1 MATIRPILSEDQVD
15 NLRSKAEAK
24 LYRAC
29 RDQLP
34 NHILV
39 IFSAPFIHMR
49 RSESSDGEADFVILD
64 PKHGMLVIE
73 VKGGGV
79 RWDRE
84 HDKWESCDRNGILNG
99 IKNPFEQA
107 KKGKYALL
115 NCLRK
120 PGSTNPLSDRRLLA
134 GHAVFFP
141 DIDDVKALV
150 TPQSPIEI
158 IGSYRDLADL
168 SAWVQNCFYF
178 WAGDSN
184 RWQSLGADGVSYV
197 INILCT
203 PLTVRPILS
212 TTLKEE
218 ELCRIRLTEQQT
230 RVLHFIGARKKA
242 LICGGAGTGKT
253 ILALNKARELAESGR
268 DTLLVCYNRPLA
280 DLLASS
286 NRDVQHLHIMDFHQL
301 CYWLAGEAK
310 NRSGRDLFIEA
321 RRAYPTEDEYDCI
334 WPYALALAV
343 EALDIHYDS
352 IIVDE
357 GQDFLESFWLPL
369 EMLIRDEK
377 ESIFYI
383 FYDQNQAIYHC
394 SQKFPFEDDPFL
406 LSVNC
411 RNTKYIH
418 EAAYRFFVG
427 DRTDPPSLD
436 GSPPTILD
444 APSPPT
450 QLKRIHQY
458 IVDLIVREK
467 VAADDIAILVPGA
480 QKEFYCELLEQ
491 QKWPAG
497 ISCKTEAANTSS
509 SITMDTIQRFKGRE
523 ANVVFVWG
531 LDHLNPDEDRETLY
545 VATSRA
551 KSRLI
556 LVGMRSACERVLK
569 QVSSKAIIHS

>member
-1 MATIRPILSEDQVD
+1 MAAIRPILSEDQID

-34 NHILV
+34 NHMIV
-39 IFSAPFIHMR
+39 IFSAPFIHTR
-49 RSESSDGEADFVILD
+49 RSESCDGEADFVIFD

-73 VKGGGV
+73 VKGGGI

-84 HDKWESCDRNGILNG
+84 HDRWESCDRNGILNG

-120 PGSTNPLSDRRLLA
+120 PGTRNPLFERRLLA

-141 DIDDVKALV
+141 DVDNVKYLV
-150 TPQSPIEI
+150 TLQSPTEI
-158 IGSYRDLADL
+158 IGSQQDLAEL
-168 SAWVQNCFYF
+168 GAWVHNCFNF

-184 RWQSLGADGVSYV
+184 HWQPLGADGVSCV
-197 INILCT
+197 INLFCT
-203 PLTVRPILS
+203 PIEARPILS

-230 RVLHFIGARKKA
+230 RVLRFIGARKKA

-268 DTLLVCYNRPLA
+268 DTLMVCYNRPLA
-280 DLLASS
+280 DQLASK

-310 NRSGRDLFIEA
+310 NRSGRDLFAEA
-321 RRAYPTEDEYDCI
+321 RRAYPTENEYDCI

-343 EALDIHYDS
+343 EALNIRYDS

-357 GQDFLESFWLPL
+357 GQDFPESFWLPL

-383 FYDQNQAIYHC
+383 FFDQNQAIYHHPP
-394 SQKFPFEDDPFL
+394 KFPFEDDPFL

-411 RNTKYIH
+411 RNTKHIH
-418 EAAYRFFVG
+418 EAAYRFFLG
-427 DRTDPPSLD
+427 DPTDPPSLD
-436 GSPPTILD
+436 GSPPIILD

-450 QLKRIHQY
+450 QLKRIHAY

-467 VAADDIAILVPGA
+467 VAAEDIAILVPGA
-480 QKEFYCELLEQ
+480 QKEFYYELLEK

-497 ISCKTEAANTSS
+497 ISCKAETANTPSS
-509 SITMDTIQRFKGRE
+509 LTIDTIQRFKGRE
-523 ANVVFVWG
+523 ANIVFVWG
-531 LDHLNPDEDRETLY
+531 LDHLNSDENRETLY
-545 VATSRA
+545 VAISRA
-551 KSRLI
+551 KSRLV
-556 LVGMRSACERVLK
+556 LVGMRSACEKVLRTR
-569 QVSSKAIIHS
+569 AELTAR